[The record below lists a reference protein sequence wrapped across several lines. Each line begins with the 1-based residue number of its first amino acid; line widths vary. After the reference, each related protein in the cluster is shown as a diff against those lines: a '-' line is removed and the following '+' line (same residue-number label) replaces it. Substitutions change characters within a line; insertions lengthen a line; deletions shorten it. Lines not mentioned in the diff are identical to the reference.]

1 MNDFQKYVS
10 QNKDR
15 AKEVGPGVYRIPLI
29 QEELTPSFKLNSPY
43 MQGAENGGLYAFVD
57 STGNIIPNQDIEYD
71 PSDNQYYKVHH
82 LPDAKVEAPSLSAYN
97 DPNYTNILTGN
108 YYGHKFVPT
117 EQNVKYYQKLYEN
130 DHKVREGWGPHRWAQ
145 LGGIMGV
152 GSAAAT
158 AGAYAPTIAGW
169 TYRTALPWFA
179 ENLAVPTLVAES
191 IDLAQNALCGT
202 TSSETVS
209 NFLQD
214 KLHVPQLV
222 ADIAGEATNP
232 GWYVPSSYGVK
243 LWNGAERLVTKGYN
257 KFINPFFK
265 RFTSDGWFTIGNKQY
280 RPSMSTLSVGFP
292 VVESRPAWKLEPN
305 PGYQIKSL
313 TTGSPLEKQLS
324 KNGTISIKQLQ
335 AYINR
340 NDVAAVDKEIL
351 NRVLSNHPNETHIDY
366 NVLRKEA
373 QGMIPKY
380 TRVPQTK
387 YEQYGMNRIGYPD
400 REKVQETPL
409 EEINFDEWN
418 PESEPDIFNL
428 FADNTYDEHN
438 LIYKPETF
446 TFESPGIT
454 GNTKHYPG
462 NPLQRVWGERPSII
476 TTAERMGIPKSERH
490 LRTHG
495 HDYSNPSSYGKL
507 YQNGSVNPESNQF
520 GKFIDEGSEAL
531 VFDDPTNPHM
541 VLKVNTDWRWPLQEF
556 YTNYVLKRNRV
567 PNQKPII
574 LRGITEEGFPVFNQE
589 KVTPMT
595 NDQYFQNLPKI
606 REILHN
612 KGFIGDPE
620 DLDYMSNGV
629 MKIGDFSPGNVAFD
643 SKGNIVF
650 IDIDAYKRGGKINE
664 KC

>member
-15 AKEVGPGVYRIPLI
+15 AKEVGPGVYRIPLV
-29 QEELTPSFKLNSPY
+29 QEQLTPSFKINSPY

-71 PSDNQYYKVHH
+71 SSDNQYYKVTH
-82 LPDAKVEAPSLSAYN
+82 LPDTKVEAPSLSAYN

-117 EQNVKYYQKLYEN
+117 EQNVKYYQKLYEK
-130 DHKVREGWGPHRWAQ
+130 DHKVREGYGPHGLAQ
-145 LGGIMGV
+145 LGGVLGV
-152 GSAAAT
+152 GAALAT
-158 AGAYAPTIAGW
+158 TGAYAPTIAGW
-169 TYRTALPWFA
+169 TYRTALPWVA
-179 ENLAVPTLVAES
+179 ENLAVPTIVAGS
-191 IDLAQNALCGT
+191 VDLAQNALFGT
-202 TSSETVS
+202 TSSQTVS

-214 KLHVPQLV
+214 NLHVPQPI
-222 ADIAGEATNP
+222 ADFAGEATNP

-257 KFINPFFK
+257 KFISPFFK

-280 RPSMSTLSVGFP
+280 RPSMSTLSAGFP
-292 VVESRPAWKLEPN
+292 VVESRPAWKLEPS

-366 NVLRKEA
+366 NALRQEA
-373 QGMIPKY
+373 QGMIPEY

-438 LIYKPETF
+438 LM
-446 TFESPGIT
+446 
-454 GNTKHYPG
+454 
-462 NPLQRVWGERPSII
+462 QRVWGERPSII

-531 VFDDPTNPHM
+531 VFDDPTNPNM

-595 NDQYFQNLPKI
+595 NDQYFQNLPNI
-606 REILHN
+606 REMLHN
-612 KGFIGDPE
+612 EGFIGDPE
-620 DLDYMSNGV
+620 DLGYMSNGV